1 MSMNLF
7 MDFSFV
13 ALNNG
18 KFRKERLTEYLALLK
33 NSILKKKN
41 YYLRSVF
48 FFSLHCKCS
57 VNVFAP
63 DIRIFVFLMLILYSN
78 W

>member
-1 MSMNLF
+1 MSTNLF

-13 ALNNG
+13 DLNNATLCM
-18 KFRKERLTEYLALLK
+18 KRLTEYLASLK
-33 NSILKKKN
+33 NSYLKKQN
-41 YYLRSVF
+41 LLFAFCS
-48 FFSLHCKCS
+48 FSLYCKCS

-63 DIRIFVFLMLILYSN
+63 DIRLFVFLMLILYSN

>member
-7 MDFSFV
+7 MDFPFV

-18 KFRKERLTEYLALLK
+18 KLRKERLTEYLALLK

-48 FFSLHCKCS
+48 FFFHYTVS
-57 VNVFAP
+57 VP
-63 DIRIFVFLMLILYSN
+63 
-78 W
+78 

>member
-18 KFRKERLTEYLALLK
+18 RLRKERLTEYLALLK

-48 FFSLHCKCS
+48 FFFFFHYTVS
-57 VNVFAP
+57 VP
-63 DIRIFVFLMLILYSN
+63 
-78 W
+78 

>member
-13 ALNNG
+13 DLNNATL
-18 KFRKERLTEYLALLK
+18 RMERLTEYLASLKLLAFC
-33 NSILKKKN
+33 S
-41 YYLRSVF
+41 
-48 FFSLHCKCS
+48 FSLYCKCS

-63 DIRIFVFLMLILYSN
+63 DIRLFVFLMLILYSN

>member
-18 KFRKERLTEYLALLK
+18 KLRKERLTEYLALLK

-48 FFSLHCKCS
+48 FF
-57 VNVFAP
+57 
-63 DIRIFVFLMLILYSN
+63 IIL
-78 W
+78 